1 MKTQSSD
8 TSAAAEAVLID
19 LARRSPASRKLAMA
33 FSMTDAVR
41 RASLAGVRSR
51 HPTLSDEDARRRLA
65 ALVLPRD
72 LVMAAYGW
80 DPDIEGY

>member
-19 LARRSPASRKLAMA
+19 LARRSPPSRKLAMA

-41 RASLAGVRSR
+41 RAALAGVRSR
-51 HPTLSDEDARRRLA
+51 HPALSDEEARLRLA
-65 ALVLPRD
+65 AVLLPRD
-72 LVMAAYGW
+72 LVAAAYGW
-80 DPDIEGY
+80 DPDVEGY

>member
-1 MKTQSSD
+1 
-8 TSAAAEAVLID
+8 
-19 LARRSPASRKLAMA
+19 MA